1 MGHARALIGK
11 TPDEFDNITLNK
23 IISGKISV
31 RNLEINKNT
40 RNSKEPNLIHE
51 EKTLSDTIG
60 FKIKIT
66 YSKKGKGNIKI
77 FYENLEQYN
86 FLVKK
91 LKN

>member
-11 TPDEFDNITLNK
+11 IPENFNENTLK
-23 IISGKISV
+23 QIEKGKISV
-31 RNLEINKNT
+31 RDLEKNK
-40 RNSKEPNLIHE
+40 SKRSSIEPNLLYE
-51 EKTLSDTIG
+51 EKNLSDTIG
-60 FKIKIT
+60 FKTRIT
-66 YSKKGKGNIKI
+66 YNKKGKGNIKI